1 MPPQEM
7 RLPIMDEELNE
18 DEFEGLVSSSVGT
31 ASPRRSAPKQ
41 SWLNSS
47 TIAKRK
53 KFFVILAVVLMVIA
67 MVGLR
72 NSDGNAVDGVIKDP
86 KTSIPKVNV
95 DDVDNDDD
103 DGTTDA
109 KEDKD
114 NLKTDN
120 DDDDDDDDK
129 ADVQN
134 EKKEEPA
141 QNEKESSDNNADD
154 KENETDKN
162 DSTEPETKDAE
173 KEEPKEETPKEEE
186 PKEEESPKEEETP
199 KEEEPKEEPSKSET
213 TTTTF
218 EYPYPKEKFTTDQ
231 LPWTKPM
238 TDEEK
243 EALVDKYG
251 KWHFWD
257 GTPEIRPKED
267 FLAKYPNRDCPFD
280 DFPET
285 AWQADA
291 VYVNHMLD
299 SASELVARAKEAI
312 YTEYGYGPRDEL
324 EHDQLVE
331 RMEMF
336 KLTMLDLDDA
346 TAKPDAEMMSKG
358 GWATRKSLHGLS
370 LRLLHSMMT
379 SDTFTIVLGGHSAAA
394 GHGNHFLQSYM
405 MQMYKVLR
413 PIFDRVGVELIV
425 RNLAQGGM
433 GTIHKTMGSLDMYGE
448 NIDVLIW
455 DSSMTEKEAY
465 AISLFY
471 RQQLMSGKHIPV
483 LISGPGGPFDILR
496 DMYLHADGKLYF
508 S

>member
-7 RLPIMDEELNE
+7 KLPTMDEELNE
-18 DEFEGLVSSSVGT
+18 DEFEVLVSSSVGT
-31 ASPRRSAPKQ
+31 ASPRRSPPKQ

-47 TIAKRK
+47 SVAKRK
-53 KFFVILAVVLMVIA
+53 KFFVFLAVVLMVVA

-72 NSDGNAVDGVIKDP
+72 NSDGQAVGETTDP

-95 DDVDNDDD
+95 DDVDYDDD

-114 NLKTDN
+114 DLKTDN
-120 DDDDDDDDK
+120 DDDDEDDDDK

-134 EKKEEPA
+134 EKKEEPT
-141 QNEKESSDNNADD
+141 QNEKESSDNNADN

-162 DSTEPETKDAE
+162 DTTEPETKESDNTEVKEPE
-173 KEEPKEETPKEEE
+173 KEEETPKEE
-186 PKEEESPKEEETP
+186 PKEEETP
-199 KEEEPKEEPSKSET
+199 KEEQKEEPSKSETT

-267 FLAKYPNRDCPFD
+267 FLAKFPNRDCPFD

-346 TAKPDAEMMSKG
+346 SAKPDAEMMSKG

-496 DMYLHADGKLYF
+496 DMYLHADGKLSF

>member
-7 RLPIMDEELNE
+7 KLPTMDEELNE
-18 DEFEGLVSSSVGT
+18 DEFEVLVSSSVGT
-31 ASPRRSAPKQ
+31 ASPRRSPPKQ

-47 TIAKRK
+47 SVAKRK
-53 KFFVILAVVLMVIA
+53 KFFVFLAVVLMVVA

-72 NSDGNAVDGVIKDP
+72 NSDGQAIGETTDP
-86 KTSIPKVNV
+86 KTKTSIPKVNV
-95 DDVDNDDD
+95 DDVD
-103 DGTTDA
+103 A
-109 KEDKD
+109 KGDKD
-114 NLKTDN
+114 DLKTDN
-120 DDDDDDDDK
+120 DDDDEDDDDK

-134 EKKEEPA
+134 EKKEEPT
-141 QNEKESSDNNADD
+141 QNEKESSDNNADN
-154 KENETDKN
+154 KETETDKN
-162 DSTEPETKDAE
+162 DTTEPETKE
-173 KEEPKEETPKEEE
+173 SGEVKEPE
-186 PKEEESPKEEETP
+186 KEEETP
-199 KEEEPKEEPSKSET
+199 KEEQKEEPSKSETT

-267 FLAKYPNRDCPFD
+267 FLAKFPNRDCPFD

-324 EHDQLVE
+324 EHDRLVE

-346 TAKPDAEMMSKG
+346 SAKPDAEMMSKG

-496 DMYLHADGKLYF
+496 DMYLHADGKLSF